1 MATNCLVVGLKAAT
15 PDTTVPFPK
24 AQDGPTD
31 VTLTLKIF
39 LPVGLGITEPLVV
52 QPLTTALTA
61 PEFDIVTVVACAT
74 VLPLTA

>member
-1 MATNCLVVGLKAAT
+1 MATNCLVVGLKDAT
-15 PDTTVPFPK
+15 PVETVPLPK
-24 AQDGPTD
+24 AHAGPTD

-52 QPLTTALTA
+52 QPTTTALTA
-61 PEFDIVTVVACAT
+61 PKLEIVTVVACGA